1 MNELQEKF
9 KALTEREQLLVL
21 ISAVV
26 VVIFL
31 FYFVVWQPLQTGIAK
46 QTSTLEKQTEMLD
59 WVQSQAV
66 KATQLRSLSGKKSS
80 FKGSLPQAVNAT
92 SARHQIAIS
101 RMQPQSEELQVWVD
115 EAEFNKVLAWLQSL
129 EKMGI
134 LIKQVDI
141 SESNTPGII
150 RIRRLQLGK
159 V

>member
-1 MNELQEKF
+1 MNELKDKF

-21 ISAVV
+21 ISVVAVV
-26 VVIFL
+26 VGL
-31 FYFVVWQPLQTGIAK
+31 FYFVIWQPLQTGIAQ
-46 QTSTLEKQTEMLD
+46 QTTTLEKQTEMRD
-59 WVQSQAV
+59 WVQRQAI
-66 KATQLRSLSGKKSS
+66 KATQLRSLAGKKSG
-80 FKGSLPQAVNAT
+80 FNGSLPQAVNAT

-115 EAEFNKVLAWLQSL
+115 EAEFNKVLAWLQAL